1 MPNLRYLNKKMLNTY
16 CIILSNTPAI
26 KIMKDHLTFSFY
38 KFLNTKIPNK
48 SFLLLALA
56 VLLNLCCQKIDIDSR
71 KILTAKGNKKLPF
84 YIEIDGR
91 NYTFDP
97 EQKLLKVRYPIWY
110 KDQFCT
116 FQACA
121 QMIRVAEAEIS
132 FQDRPILTKR
142 SLYEVRKTD
151 TWKEWFPNEDNK
163 FFQPDQNLSD
173 LEPKLKKQIKQRIGF
188 PELSINLLMD
198 YKIDAETRLIL
209 YSAFLK
215 YTSVDNKELCLVR
228 KSNILDCFSVSR
240 SNFDFL
246 SLGNNRFLLA
256 ESYRG
261 TDFRYFEIHKDRF
274 VLEDKSIEKFFFCVN
289 ELVCENNQIYINDNE
304 WEIEHFD

>member
-1 MPNLRYLNKKMLNTY
+1 
-16 CIILSNTPAI
+16 
-26 KIMKDHLTFSFY
+26 MKDHLTFSFY

-48 SFLLLALA
+48 SFLILALII
-56 VLLNLCCQKIDIDSR
+56 LSNLYCQKIDIDSR
-71 KILTAKGNKKLPF
+71 KIFIAKGNKKLPF
-84 YIEIDGR
+84 YIEIEGR

-110 KDQFCT
+110 KDPFCT
-116 FQACA
+116 TEACA

-132 FQDRPILTKR
+132 FRDRPILTKR

-163 FFQPDQNLSD
+163 FFQPDQNLSN
-173 LEPKLKKQIKQRIGF
+173 LEPKLKKQIKQRIRF
-188 PELSINLLMD
+188 PELSINLLMN

-209 YSAFLK
+209 YSAFLE
-215 YTSVDNKELCLVR
+215 YTSADNKELCLVR
-228 KSNILDCFSVSR
+228 KSNILDCFSVSQ

-261 TDFRYFEIHKDRF
+261 TDFRYFEIYKDRF
-274 VLEDKSIEKFFFCVN
+274 VLEDKSIENFSFCIN
-289 ELVCENNQIYINDNE
+289 ELVCENNQIHFNE